1 MKIAIGCDPNAQ
13 QAKEDMIWFINE
25 KGYGEVTDFGSDD
38 EIYANVA
45 VRVAQAVAS
54 GEYDRGILICGTGI
68 GVSLA
73 ANKVKGAYAALLSD
87 IYSAKRAR
95 LSNDANIACMG
106 AFTVG
111 SKLREELVDAFLT
124 NEFVPGCSSQPKVDA
139 VRAYDSMSFI

>member
-13 QAKEDMIWFINE
+13 QAKEDMIRFINE
-25 KGYGEVTDFGSDD
+25 KEYGEVTDFGSDD

-45 VRVAQAVAS
+45 VQVAYAVAS

-73 ANKVKGAYAALLSD
+73 ANKVRGAYAALLSD
-87 IYSAKRAR
+87 VYSAKRAR

-111 SKLREELVDAFLT
+111 SKFREELVDAFLT

-139 VRAYDSMSFI
+139 VRAYDQ

>member
-13 QAKEDMIWFINE
+13 QAKEELMKFIE
-25 KGYGEVTDFGSDD
+25 TKGYGELTDFGSEDP
-38 EIYANVA
+38 IYANTAIKVA
-45 VRVAQAVAS
+45 EAVAA

-68 GVSLA
+68 GVSIA

-87 IYSAKRAR
+87 VYSAQRAR

-106 AFTVG
+106 AFTYG
-111 SKLREELVDAFLT
+111 SKERELMTEAFLT

-139 VRAYDSMSFI
+139 FVEYDKNR

>member
-13 QAKEDMIWFINE
+13 QAKEELMKFIE
-25 KGYGEVTDFGSDD
+25 TKGYGELTDFGSEDP
-38 EIYANVA
+38 IYANTAIKVA
-45 VRVAQAVAS
+45 EAVAT

-68 GVSLA
+68 GVSIA

-87 IYSAKRAR
+87 VYSAQRAR

-106 AFTVG
+106 AFTSG
-111 SKLREELVDAFLT
+111 SKERELMTEAFLT

-139 VRAYDSMSFI
+139 FVEYDKNR